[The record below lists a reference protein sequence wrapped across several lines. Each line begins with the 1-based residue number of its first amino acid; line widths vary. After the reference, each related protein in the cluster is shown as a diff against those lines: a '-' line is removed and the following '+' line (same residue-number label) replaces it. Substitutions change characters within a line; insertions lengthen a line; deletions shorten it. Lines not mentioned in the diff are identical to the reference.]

1 MARAIAN
8 RCPCPPDRFA
18 PNSPNTVWYLSEAAP
33 RQVGWAMPTLRL
45 KSSIHRSLI
54 KLSNSAIAYSP

>member
-1 MARAIAN
+1 
-8 RCPCPPDRFA
+8 
-18 PNSPNTVWYLSEAAP
+18 VWYLSEAAP
-33 RQVGWAMPTLRL
+33 RQVGWALPTLRL